1 MSDDVTEPKQPTD
14 DAPAQ
19 PDTVTPPETGG
30 DGPGQQPAPEAAFT
44 QADVDRIVKERLE
57 REKAK
62 AQERE
67 QKAREEAERKA
78 AEEQGKFKELYEA
91 TLAKAEQAEQQRK
104 ALELQMLRN
113 KVAQDV
119 GIPGAL
125 ADRLRGETQEELEA
139 DAKQLLE
146 TLPKSD
152 PKAPSL
158 NGGAGGKDRKPG
170 AAIPSLEEMK
180 EMAAIYGVGLDSI
193 KQVYGVE

>member
-78 AEEQGKFKELYEA
+78 AEEQGKFKELYEQA
-91 TLAKAEQAEQQRK
+91 QARIEQEEKARK
-104 ALELQMLRN
+104 ALELKMLRQQ
-113 KVAQDV
+113 VAKQV
-119 GIPGAL
+119 GIPDAL
-125 ADRLRGETQEELEA
+125 ADRLVGETQEELEA

-146 TLPKSD
+146 TLPKAD

-158 NGGAGGKDRKPG
+158 NGGAGGKNRGPG
-170 AAIPSLEEMK
+170 TPIPSLEEMK
-180 EMAAIYGVGLDSI
+180 EMAAVYGVTVDSL
-193 KQVYGVE
+193 KKVYGVE